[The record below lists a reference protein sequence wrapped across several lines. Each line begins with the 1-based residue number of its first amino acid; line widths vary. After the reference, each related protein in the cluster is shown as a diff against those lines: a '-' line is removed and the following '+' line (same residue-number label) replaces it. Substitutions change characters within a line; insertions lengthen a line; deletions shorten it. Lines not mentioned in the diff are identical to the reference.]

1 MNTGINLDAKKI
13 SRLIR
18 SNAECIVIDD
28 TPNDMGLLTLRTC
41 Y

>member
-1 MNTGINLDAKKI
+1 MNTGINLEAKKI

-18 SNAECIVIDD
+18 SNAECVIIDD
-28 TPNDMGLLTLRTC
+28 TQDGMWLLALRTC